1 MPYITVGGNYL
12 YYKECGLGNPA
23 ILIHGSCLNSEMWN
37 DSFDILAHKRQ
48 VIAYD
53 QRGYAKSRFTS
64 QKKYSHENDLN
75 ILHETLKLGKAD
87 LIGLSSG
94 AQIAVNF
101 YLQFPD
107 KVNSLVL
114 VSPALSGGPE
124 NYETTEI
131 DAKIL
136 TTINRKQYRQTVQ
149 LIYSHPVFAQAIHN
163 TRCNSLLRGIIK
175 NHDFQKVTNNPP
187 ASKPLDSASK
197 LREIKTPTLIILGE
211 NDLNHFHV
219 TTSLLNKG
227 IENSVLKTVND
238 SGHMVNMEQ
247 PIIFNQL
254 LLSFLQNQSN
264 I

>member
-53 QRGYAKSRFTS
+53 QRGYGKSRFTS

-247 PIIFNQL
+247 PDEFNKIL
-254 LLSFLQNQSN
+254 LDFLANQKS

>member
-53 QRGYAKSRFTS
+53 QRGYGKSRFTS
-64 QKKYSHENDLN
+64 QKQYSHENDLN

-124 NYETTEI
+124 NDETTEI
-131 DAKIL
+131 DDEIL
-136 TTINRKQYRQTVQ
+136 NTINRQQYRQTVQ

-163 TRCNSLLRGIIK
+163 TRCNSLLREIIK
-175 NHDFQKVTNNPP
+175 NHDFEKVTNNPP
-187 ASKPLDSASK
+187 TAQTLDSASK
-197 LREIKTPTLIILGE
+197 LREIKTPSLIIVGE
-211 NDLNHFHV
+211 NDLNQFHL
-219 TTSLLNKG
+219 TSGLLKKG
-227 IENSVLKTVND
+227 IENSILKKIPE

-247 PIIFNQL
+247 PVIFNEV
-254 LLSFLQNQSN
+254 LLSFLETQSN